1 MTIAQF
7 FSECK
12 YIYQMPR
19 KKDTITLSIPPGT
32 KEKLEEIAR
41 HFDISWG
48 KEPSISGLIV
58 AIAEQTLEVGK
69 PFTLDSNQVNAL
81 QRAIKALNDAGR
93 IGEAQTVLA
102 LLLERGNLEPPLRQ
116 SLMKQISQSTQGW
129 RIQIEDW
136 RKKQQPFYI
145 LYRNSQG
152 QELEYTIRYA
162 EPRSFDN
169 RFYLLIWCEETHDVE
184 NEIPELPELW
194 HNRTLTYDRIQSAV
208 PINGNWRGQLDYIE
222 VYLHFQGC
230 LKKSYQPTDDDVDD
244 QIIGDVRQV
253 VRRVA
258 NHFWLI
264 REVARYWDEC
274 VIVSPESMRDRLK
287 HKLRTLCQLYE
298 IETKD

>member
-1 MTIAQF
+1 
-7 FSECK
+7 
-12 YIYQMPR
+12 MPR
-19 KKDTITLSIPPGT
+19 KKDTITQSIPPGT

-102 LLLERGNLEPPLRQ
+102 LLIERGNLEPPLRQ

-136 RKKQQPFYI
+136 RKKRQPFYI

-152 QELEYTIRYA
+152 QELEYTIRHA

-169 RFYLLIWCEETHDVE
+169 RFYLLVWCEETHDVE
-184 NEIPELPELW
+184 NDIPELPELW
-194 HNRTLTYDRIQSAV
+194 HNRTLTYDGIQSSV

-222 VYLHFQGC
+222 VYLHFYGW
-230 LKKSYQPTDDDVDD
+230 LKKSYQAKDDDVDD

-258 NHFWLI
+258 NPFWLI

-274 VIVSPESMRDRLK
+274 VIVSPQSMRDRIK
-287 HKLRTLCQLYE
+287 HKLRNLCQLYE

>member
-1 MTIAQF
+1 
-7 FSECK
+7 
-12 YIYQMPR
+12 MPR

-152 QELEYTIRYA
+152 KELEYTIRYA

-169 RFYLLIWCEETHDVE
+169 RFYLLVWCEETHDVE

-194 HNRTLTYDRIQSAV
+194 HNRTLIYDGIQSSV
-208 PINGNWRGQLDYIE
+208 PINGNWRGQLDSLE
-222 VYLHFQGC
+222 VYLHFYGW
-230 LKKSYQPTDDDVDD
+230 LKKGYQPKDDDVSDE
-244 QIIGDVRQV
+244 IIGDVRQV
-253 VRRVA
+253 VRRVT
-258 NHFWLI
+258 NPFWLI

>member
-1 MTIAQF
+1 
-7 FSECK
+7 
-12 YIYQMPR
+12 MPR

-194 HNRTLTYDRIQSAV
+194 HNRCLTYDRIQSAV
-208 PINGNWRGQLDYIE
+208 PINGNWRGKLDSLE
-222 VYLHFQGC
+222 VQLHFYGW
-230 LKKSYQPTDDDVDD
+230 LKKSYQFKDDDVDD
-244 QIIGDVRQV
+244 KTIGDVRQV
-253 VRRVA
+253 VRRVV
-258 NHFWLI
+258 NPFWLI

>member
-1 MTIAQF
+1 
-7 FSECK
+7 
-12 YIYQMPR
+12 MPR

-81 QRAIKALNDAGR
+81 QRAIKALNDAGC

-152 QELEYTIRYA
+152 KELEYTIRHA

-169 RFYLLIWCEETHDVE
+169 RFYLLVWCEETDDVE
-184 NEIPELPELW
+184 NDIPELPELW

-208 PINGNWRGQLDYIE
+208 PINGNWRGQLDYLE
-222 VYLHFQGC
+222 VYLHFYSW
-230 LKKSYQPTDDDVDD
+230 LKKGYQPKDDDVSDE
-244 QIIGDVRQV
+244 IIGDVRQV

-258 NHFWLI
+258 NPFWLI

-287 HKLRTLCQLYE
+287 HKVRNLCQLYE
-298 IETKD
+298 IETKA